1 MPYSAKWSSKFY
13 ISLEKEREDRS
24 TAPLG
29 VESTAGDRTA
39 GLRRYQPSTD
49 YDQHAH
55 EALQRCSTARSVRAA
70 TSVKSKVKYP
80 DIAVRSLTY
89 HTATGTHM
97 PYRITQRWH
106 SHLYPSR
113 SWYSIK
119 RSRRDAR
126 MQICTNVM
134 QKYKQHAYAITESTD
149 VPWFWNLRRETL
161 VRRQRTLSAGNS
173 MVEAR
178 TLCAAALESN
188 PTTSLLFTLLSTALA
203 GMVKRSVLSVR
214 LSARPFVFTQ
224 TFEQLDP
231 WPWFLHVFKSSPWL
245 TWIENQ
251 GDR

>member
-39 GLRRYQPSTD
+39 GLRRDQPSTD

-97 PYRITQRWH
+97 PYRITQCYLLPDRGDIPTFTRAEAGTRL
-106 SHLYPSR
+106 SDPGGMQGCRFVRMLYKNTSNMRMPSR
-113 SWYSIK
+113 K
-119 RSRRDAR
+119 A
-126 MQICTNVM
+126 
-134 QKYKQHAYAITESTD
+134 
-149 VPWFWNLRRETL
+149 
-161 VRRQRTLSAGNS
+161 
-173 MVEAR
+173 
-178 TLCAAALESN
+178 
-188 PTTSLLFTLLSTALA
+188 
-203 GMVKRSVLSVR
+203 
-214 LSARPFVFTQ
+214 Q
-224 TFEQLDP
+224 TCLGSEIFAEKL
-231 WPWFLHVFKSSPWL
+231 
-245 TWIENQ
+245 
-251 GDR
+251 